1 MIGSLYSGISGLKA
15 NTSAM
20 AVIGDNIAN
29 VDTNG
34 FKASRVSFANIFSST
49 LSQTNIQ
56 IGRGV
61 TLNGVNPQWE
71 SGSLEN
77 TTSATDLSVNGA
89 GLFMVSDPST
99 NINYY
104 TRAGQFEWDNEG
116 SLVTP
121 DGFVVQGYS
130 VDPST
135 GNIGTIGDITLPN
148 GSSEPNAT
156 SEISFGLNLDSNAD
170 PAVPDTFTSS
180 ITTYNSLGSEVI
192 LDINFT
198 RVANGWDWAVSVEP
212 TSLSCATTGHIEFDA
227 DGNLDPAGTTSTA
240 TGTDANGNPIL
251 EITGFTD
258 ATDPL
263 EIAWA
268 YLDASGSDGSI
279 TGYSSESTKTA
290 QSQNGYPSGSLQSV
304 AVDEDGYFTGIY
316 SNGSML
322 PFALITLAD
331 FASYSGLAK
340 QGSNLYSESLASGQA
355 LLGAPNTASLG
366 AIAPSTLEMSN
377 VDMATEF
384 VEMITTQRAYQ
395 ANSKVITTSDEIL
408 QELINIK
415 R

>member
-29 VDTNG
+29 VDTTG
-34 FKASRVSFANIFSST
+34 FKCSRVSFANIFSST
-49 LSQTNIQ
+49 LSQTNMQ

-71 SGSLEN
+71 AGSLEN

-116 SLVTP
+116 NLVNP
-121 DGFVVQGYS
+121 DGFIVQGYS
-130 VDPST
+130 VDPTT
-135 GNIGTIGDITLPN
+135 GAIGTIGDITLPN
-148 GSSEPNAT
+148 GSSAPNPT
-156 SEISFGLNLDSNAD
+156 SEISFGLNLNSDA
-170 PAVPDTFTSS
+170 AVGDTFTSS
-180 ITTYNSLGSEVI
+180 ITTYDSLGSEAI
-192 LDINFT
+192 LDIVFERT
-198 RVANGWDWAVSVEP
+198 AAGWDWTVDVTHGNGTAS
-212 TSLSCATTGHIEFDA
+212 SASTGTVAFDVN
-227 DGNLDPAGTTSTA
+227 GELDPANCVP
-240 TGTDANGNPIL
+240 ANANPTIQIDNL
-251 EITGFTD
+251 APADSPQTITWT
-258 ATDPL
+258 
-263 EIAWA
+263 
-268 YLDASGSDGSI
+268 YLDTAGDSDGSV

-290 QSQNGYPSGSLQSV
+290 QSQDGYPSGSLQSV
-304 AVDEDGYFTGIY
+304 VVDEDGYFTGIY

-331 FASYSGLAK
+331 FASYAGLAK

>member
-34 FKASRVSFANIFSST
+34 FKCSRVSFANIFSST
-49 LSQTNIQ
+49 LSQTNMQ

-71 SGSLEN
+71 AGSLEN

-116 SLVTP
+116 NLVNP
-121 DGFVVQGYS
+121 DGFIVQGYS
-130 VDPST
+130 VDPTT
-135 GNIGTIGDITLPN
+135 GDIGTIGDITLPN
-148 GSSEPNAT
+148 GSSAPNPT
-156 SEISFGLNLDSNAD
+156 SEISFGLNLNSD
-170 PAVPDTFTSS
+170 AVVGDTFTSS
-180 ITTYNSLGSEVI
+180 ITTYDSLGSEAI
-192 LDINFT
+192 LDVVFERT
-198 RVANGWDWAVSVEP
+198 AAGWDWTVDVTHGNGTAS
-212 TSLSCATTGHIEFDA
+212 SASTGSIVFDVN
-227 DGNLDPAGTTSTA
+227 GELDPASSTP
-240 TGTDANGNPIL
+240 ANANPTIQIDNL
-251 EITGFTD
+251 APADSPQTITWT
-258 ATDPL
+258 
-263 EIAWA
+263 
-268 YLDASGSDGSI
+268 YLDTAGDSDGSV

-290 QSQNGYPSGSLQSV
+290 QSQDGYPSGSLQSV
-304 AVDEDGYFTGIY
+304 TVDEDGYFTGIY

-331 FASYSGLAK
+331 FASYAGLAK